1 MKLMTTSTVESS
13 TPGSSNPGADSCEGC
28 GS

>member
-1 MKLMTTSTVESS
+1 MKFVTTSLVESS
-13 TPGSSNPGADSCEGC
+13 TPGSNNPGADSCEGC